1 MATVNE
7 IPEALTAFEIYEDGT
22 RLIGLANVTLPEMS
36 QKTAD
41 ISGAGIAGEVSVPI
55 QGHFESMEVTLK
67 WRTIFKTPLTLMKS
81 GGTQLSC
88 RGAMQHYEAS
98 SGQVKIVPVRCD
110 VRARHTSTNLGEFS
124 TGEQTETETKL
135 VCDYVKLVVDDA
147 EVVEYDALN
156 YVYKVNGTDLMSDVR
171 SALGLSS

>member
-1 MATVNE
+1 MIINE
-7 IPEALTAFEIYEDGT
+7 VPETLINFEVYEQGI
-22 RLIGLANVTLPEMS
+22 RLLGLANVTLPEMNQLTS
-36 QKTAD
+36 EV
-41 ISGAGIAGEVSVPI
+41 SGAGIAGKIEVPVE
-55 QGHFESMEVTLK
+55 GHFESMEVTLK
-67 WRTIFKTPLTLMKS
+67 WRTIYQPPLTLMKS

-98 SGQVKIVPVRCD
+98 TGQVQIVPVRCD

-147 EVVEYDALN
+147 TIIEFDIYN
-156 YVYKVNGTDLMSDVR
+156 YVYEVNGTDLMSDVR

>member
-7 IPEALTAFEIYEDGT
+7 IPETLTNFEIYEDGT
-22 RLIGLANVTLPEMS
+22 RLIGLANVTLPEMNQITS
-36 QKTAD
+36 EV
-41 ISGAGIAGEVSVPI
+41 SGAGVAGKIEVPV

-88 RGAMQHYEAS
+88 RGAMQHYEAAE
-98 SGQVKIVPVRCD
+98 GTVKIVPVRCD
-110 VRARHTSTNLGEFS
+110 VRARHTSTNLGEFN

-135 VCDYVKLVVDDA
+135 VCDYVKLLVDDKTII
-147 EVVEYDALN
+147 EYDALN
-156 YVYKVNGTDLMSDVR
+156 YVYIVNGTDLMSDVR

>member
-1 MATVNE
+1 MAKVNE
-7 IPEALTAFEIYEDGT
+7 IPETLINCEVYEQGT
-22 RLIGLANVTLPEMS
+22 RLIGLANVTLPEMNQLTS
-36 QKTAD
+36 EV
-41 ISGAGIAGEVSVPI
+41 SGAGIAGKIEVPVEG
-55 QGHFESMEVTLK
+55 QFESMEVTLH
-67 WRTIFKTPLTLMKS
+67 WRTLFTTPLTLMKS

-124 TGEQTETETKL
+124 TGETTETETKL
-135 VCDYVKLVVDDA
+135 VCDYVKLVVDDKT
-147 EVVEYDALN
+147 VVELDIYN
-156 YVYKVNGTDLMSDVR
+156 YVYNVNGTDLMKSVR